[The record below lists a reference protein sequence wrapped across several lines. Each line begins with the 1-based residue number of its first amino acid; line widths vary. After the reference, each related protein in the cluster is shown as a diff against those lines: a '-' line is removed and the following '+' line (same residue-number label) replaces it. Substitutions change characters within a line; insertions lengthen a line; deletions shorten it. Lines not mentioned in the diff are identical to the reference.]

1 MNANFP
7 NIHYRNGNMQF
18 QLESGRFEAQ
28 YSRAQMFLDNQILT
42 DCTPLVP
49 FRDGDLR
56 KSGILGTVI
65 GTGEVCWNSPYARY
79 QYYGKVMV
87 GQPPKQVT
95 DVDLQYKTEGTCAF
109 WFEEAKSANKEA
121 WINGVKKIGGG
132 G

>member
-1 MNANFP
+1 MKSDFP
-7 NIHYRNGNMQF
+7 NVNYRDGQMIF
-18 QLESGRFEAQ
+18 QLDSSRFAGQ
-28 YSRAQMFLDNQILT
+28 YDRAQKWLDNQVLT

-56 KSGILGTVI
+56 KSGILGTEI
-65 GTGEVCWNSPYARY
+65 GSGEVCWDSPYARY

-87 GQPPKQVT
+87 GSPPKEVT
-95 DVDLQYKTEGTCAF
+95 DIDLQYHTEGTCAF
-109 WFEEAKSANKEA
+109 WFEEAKSANKQA